1 MYTQSIT
8 IRLLLSLRGAFS
20 VTTRRPL
27 LAIFLAFLLLLTQQM
42 AFAHAIYHLSGH
54 PTGNEKVK
62 QLPAEKV
69 CHQCL
74 AFAQI
79 DTAIQGEAPLAALAP
94 AFSENIQ
101 RVPAQCPAA
110 ETFCD
115 FQSRA
120 PPASH

>member
-1 MYTQSIT
+1 MHNPLQSGS
-8 IRLLLSLRGAFS
+8 LLSLRGAFS

-42 AFAHAIYHLSGH
+42 AFAHAISHLNGHTTSSGIA
-54 PTGNEKVK
+54 K
-62 QLPAEKV
+62 QLPAEKA

-79 DTAIQGEAPLAALAP
+79 DTALKGEAPLATPAT
-94 AFSENIQ
+94 AFSKNIQ
-101 RVPAQCPAA
+101 RVPAQRPAT
-110 ETFCD
+110 ETVCV